1 MYFSYDLLQYQYGAI
16 DTSGMSAVHIGRV
29 IFRGLFSNA
38 AVRFWSCRLVIK
50 SVRTH
55 LRMVCA
61 CTTYGLFRACWSCVV
76 TERGPPRGDV
86 YCTQVDTRMTVSELY
101 TEGAQTLEVIIID
114 LNSDK
119 VPAVMIV

>member
-1 MYFSYDLLQYQYGAI
+1 
-16 DTSGMSAVHIGRV
+16 
-29 IFRGLFSNA
+29 
-38 AVRFWSCRLVIK
+38 
-50 SVRTH
+50 
-55 LRMVCA
+55 
-61 CTTYGLFRACWSCVV
+61 V